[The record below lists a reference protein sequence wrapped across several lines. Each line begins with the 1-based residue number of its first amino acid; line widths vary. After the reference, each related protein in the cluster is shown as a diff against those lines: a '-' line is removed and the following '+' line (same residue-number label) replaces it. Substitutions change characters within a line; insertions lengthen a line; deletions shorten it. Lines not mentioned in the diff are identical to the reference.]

1 MFSEHPDICS
11 QKKGARKDEKSSD
24 VIRVLETNNRND
36 SLVQFIDNKPAVD
49 GIHPRAQSTQQQ
61 ISNISKECS
70 AQNWEAQFIAN
81 KFTVNGNEFGNKTA
95 VKDSHLLA
103 QSVQQQINNIPQECG
118 DQNYWEAPT
127 NNIQSNYEQTTGTSA
142 DSCNFPKDH
151 RPEFKETET
160 VHLRRQ
166 SSCSSWGVS
175 FVDNLDGSVY
185 NFENELGNELDVFS
199 LGGNDN
205 ELEAETL
212 KSSLDTSKSWAS
224 MGVAALNFLDVHSA
238 EFKRLD
244 TEAENIYNSSIN
256 VDENSNKTRRI
267 YNLRLVFY
275 ELFSGGQIP
284 PPTLHAL
291 ASSDGAF
298 TSLSTTTLVKRT
310 DEPPMEAKRH
320 QGSTKSETEV
330 GLCQLS
336 FEYLRLIGVPNPIS
350 GVIYNMMDCVYG
362 DLSSRECYSAL
373 DEVSK
378 FLRGLNMDNIPSFVT
393 QLNEIKITRHQEF
406 EDIMSGSRGYT
417 ECSAFYCC
425 SRWHSCDRKV

>member
-1 MFSEHPDICS
+1 MFPVSRQEEKEPDFS
-11 QKKGARKDEKSSD
+11 QQ
-24 VIRVLETNNRND
+24 LEALLEIHVND
-36 SLVQFIDNKPAVD
+36 SKISNDA
-49 GIHPRAQSTQQQ
+49 RSSSSASSTQ
-61 ISNISKECS
+61 
-70 AQNWEAQFIAN
+70 
-81 KFTVNGNEFGNKTA
+81 KTTEPTQDA
-95 VKDSHLLA
+95 SFEHL
-103 QSVQQQINNIPQECG
+103 Q
-118 DQNYWEAPT
+118 
-127 NNIQSNYEQTTGTSA
+127 
-142 DSCNFPKDH
+142 
-151 RPEFKETET
+151 
-160 VHLRRQ
+160 
-166 SSCSSWGVS
+166 
-175 FVDNLDGSVY
+175 
-185 NFENELGNELDVFS
+185 
-199 LGGNDN
+199 
-205 ELEAETL
+205 
-212 KSSLDTSKSWAS
+212 
-224 MGVAALNFLDVHSA
+224 ALNFLDVHSA